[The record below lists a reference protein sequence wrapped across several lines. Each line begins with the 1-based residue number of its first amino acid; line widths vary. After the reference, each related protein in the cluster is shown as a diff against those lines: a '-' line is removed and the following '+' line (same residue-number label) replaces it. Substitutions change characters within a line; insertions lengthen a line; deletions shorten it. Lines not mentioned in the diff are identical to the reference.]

1 MVKMKE
7 VECWAAELVMKEKE
21 LELGGGRRRYQD
33 KVLGA
38 SSFK

>member
-1 MVKMKE
+1 MVEVKE
-7 VECWAAELVMKEKE
+7 FECWLAELVLKEKE